1 MISSQCAASG
11 FSMNKLR
18 LLLLIQ
24 FHFFRQFRILM
35 IPSYLMIRICFP
47 YLKKGDLCHSHYAS
61 HMKLYSFQGLII
73 ALFVTRLK
81 LIITFF
87 VITLIITFPESRR
100 QVLNLNASI
109 IIERVSSFSPHRIK
123 VTGFEPMALC
133 TQNRCADQ
141 TALHLVSPPRSI

>member
-81 LIITFF
+81 LIITF
-87 VITLIITFPESRR
+87 L
-100 QVLNLNASI
+100 
-109 IIERVSSFSPHRIK
+109 
-123 VTGFEPMALC
+123 
-133 TQNRCADQ
+133 
-141 TALHLVSPPRSI
+141 